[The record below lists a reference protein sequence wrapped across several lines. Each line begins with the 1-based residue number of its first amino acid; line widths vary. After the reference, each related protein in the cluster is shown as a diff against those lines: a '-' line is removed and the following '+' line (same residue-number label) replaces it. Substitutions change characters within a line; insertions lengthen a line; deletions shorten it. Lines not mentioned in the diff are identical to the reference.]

1 MSTDTLEVGDVVLVT
16 FPFSDGKT
24 GKRRPALVMSQRDDY
39 GDLLLLAITSNPGT
53 PDGVSIGNADLA
65 SGTLPAQ
72 SWVKPLKLSSVHT
85 SRVERVLAK
94 AAPGVLA
101 SVRAKL
107 CPVLGCL

>member
-1 MSTDTLEVGDVVLVT
+1 MVLVA

-24 GKRRPALVMSQRDDY
+24 VKRRPALVMSQRDDY
-39 GDLLLLAITSNPGT
+39 GDLLLLAITSNPDT
-53 PDGVSIGNADLA
+53 PHGVSIGNADLA
-65 SGTLPAQ
+65 SGTLPVQ
-72 SWVKPLKLSSVHT
+72 SWVKPSKLSSVHT

-94 AAPGVLA
+94 AAPPVLA

>member
-1 MSTDTLEVGDVVLVT
+1 MVLVA

-24 GKRRPALVMSQRDDY
+24 VKRRPALVMSPRDDY
-39 GDLLLLAITSNPGT
+39 GDLLLLAITSNPDT
-53 PDGVSIGNADLA
+53 PHGVSIGNADLA
-65 SGTLPAQ
+65 SGTLPVQ
-72 SWVKPLKLSSVHT
+72 SWVKPSKLSSVHT

-94 AAPGVLA
+94 AAPRVLA

>member
-1 MSTDTLEVGDVVLVT
+1 MVLVA

-24 GKRRPALVMSQRDDY
+24 VKRRPALVMSQRDDY

-65 SGTLPAQ
+65 SGTLPVQ

-94 AAPGVLA
+94 AAPRVLA